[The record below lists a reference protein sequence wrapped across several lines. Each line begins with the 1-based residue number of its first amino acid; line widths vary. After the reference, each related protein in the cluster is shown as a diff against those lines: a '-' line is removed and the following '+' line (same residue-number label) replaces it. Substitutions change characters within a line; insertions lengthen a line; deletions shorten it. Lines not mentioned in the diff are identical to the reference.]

1 MNSKQECIAKAYGE
15 YWEYFKDKV
24 DSDGWIKDRDFWGSW
39 PENMN
44 KINWQT
50 TDHDNDYYDT
60 RRPLELKGIEKNN
73 GWIKIENEDDLPEQG
88 GSYYVTRYGKIETAV
103 YVKNNRWL
111 VNGND
116 YPKTTIRHSITH
128 YQPIIKPEPPLH

>member
-15 YWEYFKDKV
+15 YWEVVKDFV
-24 DSDGWIKDRDFWGSW
+24 NELGWCYQRRNIGFDKLSKEIMIEFNGYDF
-39 PENMN
+39 
-44 KINWQT
+44 
-50 TDHDNDYYDT
+50 
-60 RRPLELKGIEKNN
+60 RPIILKGLENNN
-73 GWIKIENEDDLPEQG
+73 GWIKIESEDDLPEQG
-88 GSYYVTRYGKIETAV
+88 GSYYVTRHGKIETAV

-128 YQPIIKPEPPLH
+128 YQPIEKPKPPLY